1 MVYIIHLPQVLI
13 QYEVF
18 NKDGVQHC
26 PWEANSQ
33 LWGDNALTWDTGI
46 MSEAISK
53 ECLDFQEAESSV
65 GWTLS
70 RGLGR
75 ESGLGRFQETLS
87 KKTKVI

>member
-1 MVYIIHLPQVLI
+1 MGFNIALERLTVSF
-13 QYEVF
+13 EVIMHSPETL
-18 NKDGVQHC
+18 D
-26 PWEANSQ
+26 
-33 LWGDNALTWDTGI
+33 I

-53 ECLDFQEAESSV
+53 ECLDFQGAESSV

>member
-1 MVYIIHLPQVLI
+1 MGFNIALERLTVSF
-13 QYEVF
+13 EVIMHSPETL
-18 NKDGVQHC
+18 D
-26 PWEANSQ
+26 
-33 LWGDNALTWDTGI
+33 I